1 MTVIKPVNVLGLL
14 STSSLEGVYVALL
27 NTDGVDVFDY
37 GRLQH
42 IPYDEALREKI
53 RPLLGT
59 CPYTPEAVAEFQAVN
74 RELTVFHAEIVKDYI
89 AANGVE
95 VDVIGYEGINLTNY
109 ASGRRNRSSRR
120 RKTLGRIDRHPGCL
134 QFSWQRISGPAG
146 RARR

>member
-74 RELTVFHAEIVKDYI
+74 RELTVFHAEIVNYQVKLLKI
-89 AANGVE
+89 ILQPTALRLMLSAMKA
-95 VDVIGYEGINLTNY
+95 LT
-109 ASGRRNRSSRR
+109 
-120 RKTLGRIDRHPGCL
+120 
-134 QFSWQRISGPAG
+134 
-146 RARR
+146 

>member
-1 MTVIKPVNVLGLL
+1 M
-14 STSSLEGVYVALL
+14 
-27 NTDGVDVFDY
+27 
-37 GRLQH
+37 
-42 IPYDEALREKI
+42 
-53 RPLLGT
+53 LGT

-109 ASGRRNRSSRR
+109 ASGGE
-120 RKTLGRIDRHPGCL
+120 TGLLGDGKLLAELTGIGL
-134 QFSWQRISGPAG
+134 SAIFMQRISGPAG

>member
-95 VDVIGYEGINLTNY
+95 VDVIG
-109 ASGRRNRSSRR
+109 
-120 RKTLGRIDRHPGCL
+120 RH
-134 QFSWQRISGPAG
+134 
-146 RARR
+146 